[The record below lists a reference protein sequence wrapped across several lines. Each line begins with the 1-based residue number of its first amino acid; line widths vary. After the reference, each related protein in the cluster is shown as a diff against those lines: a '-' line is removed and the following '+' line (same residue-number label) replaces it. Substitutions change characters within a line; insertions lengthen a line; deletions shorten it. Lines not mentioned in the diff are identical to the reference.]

1 MCSYQ
6 IGRVSFDTYGS
17 RQHDYELATICVIYK
32 VKANVPEQRKP
43 RLIFPFLVAVVAIL
57 FAIWSYFVFITGN
70 PIWFLATPERIY
82 VPDRIVIHHYGTTTE
97 LTPDQDEFWNV
108 NVALNEALGHFRG
121 RVSVGL
127 SPATVE
133 DYRTK
138 EFVVELFF
146 ASDIGPVLGLSN
158 TINHLLIPVDG
169 RHSNNHFVFAGEN
182 DQWLASAFVMA
193 DSQPIFAILDELDY
207 AIR

>member
-1 MCSYQ
+1 MS
-6 IGRVSFDTYGS
+6 
-17 RQHDYELATICVIYK
+17 
-32 VKANVPEQRKP
+32 EQRKP
-43 RLIFPFLVAVVAIL
+43 RLIFPFLAAVVAIL

-70 PIWFLATPERIY
+70 PTWFLATPERVY
-82 VPDRIVIHHYGTTTE
+82 EPDRIVIHYYGTTTV
-97 LTPDQDEFWNV
+97 LTPDQDGFQDMK
-108 NVALNEALGHFRG
+108 AAFNEALGQFRG
-121 RVSVGL
+121 RVSIGL

-133 DYRTK
+133 EYRTK

-193 DSQPIFAILDELDY
+193 DSQPVFAILDDLGY